1 MDFKL
6 NHFFAISVSLFA
18 IIDIVGAIPFLLSL
32 QKKSG
37 KINAYLATFFSGG
50 LMILFL
56 FIGEPFL
63 ALFGLTASV
72 FALAG
77 AIVIFL
83 LGLEMVLG
91 HTIFKDDHIHAGGSV
106 FPIAF
111 PLVAGAGT
119 LTTIL
124 SLRAN
129 YSILEILGG
138 IFVNLIIVFIVLKL
152 LYQINKF
159 VGYNGLNAMR
169 KFFGVILIAI
179 ALNLFIKNYSKLK
192 LTTTNVTP
200 LQTQKIDISNL
211 ANT

>member
-1 MDFKL
+1 MDFQL
-6 NHFFAISVSLFA
+6 SHFFAVSVSLFA
-18 IIDIVGAIPFLLSL
+18 IIDIVGAIPFLISL
-32 QKKSG
+32 EKKSG
-37 KINAYLATFFSGG
+37 GNINAYLATFASGG
-50 LMILFL
+50 LMIVFLFL
-56 FIGEPFL
+56 GEPFL

-91 HTIFKDDHIHAGGSV
+91 HTIFKDDDGSTGGSV

-129 YSILEILGG
+129 YSILELLGG
-138 IFVNLIIVFIVLKL
+138 IFVNLIVVFVVLRMLHKIH
-152 LYQINKF
+152 QF
-159 VGYNGLNAMR
+159 VGYNSINAMR

-179 ALNLFIKNYSKLK
+179 ALNLFIKNYVKLK
-192 LTTTNVTP
+192 FSIP
-200 LQTQKIDISNL
+200 DIAPPQIEHTSK
-211 ANT
+211 